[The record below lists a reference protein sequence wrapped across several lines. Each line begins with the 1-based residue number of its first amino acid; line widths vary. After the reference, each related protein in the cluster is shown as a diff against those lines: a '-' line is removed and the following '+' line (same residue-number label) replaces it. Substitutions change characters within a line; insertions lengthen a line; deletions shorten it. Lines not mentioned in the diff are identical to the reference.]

1 MVVATTQSAHL
12 FLVRRY
18 DRRMTDREPAS
29 VAADI
34 TINADPTK
42 VYGLITDLP
51 TLASLAPES
60 AGMRW
65 RSGDKATPGAVFK
78 GTNRNG
84 FRRWTTTCTVTDA
97 DPGRV
102 FAFDVRY
109 LGAPVAHWRYDI
121 TADGNGCRVT
131 ERTWDHRT
139 PFMAKAGGLATGVT
153 DRDTANDGNMRLTLE
168 RLKEKAEAR

>member
-1 MVVATTQSAHL
+1 
-12 FLVRRY
+12 
-18 DRRMTDREPAS
+18 MTDRGPAS
-29 VAADI
+29 AQAEV
-34 TINADPTK
+34 TIDADPTK
-42 VYGLITDLP
+42 VYGLITDLT

-60 AGMRW
+60 AGMKW
-65 RSGDKATPGAVFK
+65 HKGDRATPGAVFK

-97 DPGRV
+97 DPGRI

-121 TADGNGCRVT
+121 TSEGDGCRVT
-131 ERTWDHRT
+131 EKTWDRRS

-153 DRDTANDGNMRLTLE
+153 DRNTANDSNMKLTLG
-168 RLKEKAEAR
+168 RLKEKAETG

>member
-1 MVVATTQSAHL
+1 
-12 FLVRRY
+12 
-18 DRRMTDREPAS
+18 MTDRGPASAKAEVTIDAEPA
-29 VAADI
+29 A
-34 TINADPTK
+34 
-42 VYGLITDLP
+42 VYDLITDLP

-60 AGMRW
+60 AGMKW
-65 RSGDKATPGAVFK
+65 RKGDHASAGAVFK

-121 TADGNGCRVT
+121 TAEGNGCRVT
-131 ERTWDHRT
+131 EKTWDHRT
-139 PFMAKAGGLATGVT
+139 RFMAKAGGLATGVT
-153 DRDTANDGNMRLTLE
+153 DRDTANDGNMKLTLE
-168 RLKEKAEAR
+168 RLKQKAEGR